1 MTTTREEDDDD
12 DDQQQ
17 VFLQSV
23 EIHPIVLK
31 IDYKPKY
38 VNYGNIKEG
47 QFAELVNLF
56 RLDEADIQ
64 LSHVKLTGVNG
75 FTRLADRLMQEWL
88 PHIKNTQVPHMISGV
103 APIRPFVNLGT
114 GVADLVLL
122 PIQQYRKDGRI
133 MRGLQKGT
141 QSFAR
146 ATAME
151 AIKLSARFASGAQV
165 ILEQADDFFSSSST
179 STTTSR
185 REQVVTDAI
194 ELYEDE
200 EGYIYATT
208 VPSKTAPLS
217 MQQQQQHPTL
227 SKFAHQPSDLAQGFQ
242 YAYQSLSRN
251 LGAAAETIFAVPT
264 EVVGEENGHHAKA
277 VIRAVPVAVIKPM
290 IGLTGAFHSIMI
302 GLRNS
307 IDPNMRLQNQDKYK
321 R

>member
-1 MTTTREEDDDD
+1 MRG
-12 DDQQQ
+12 
-17 VFLQSV
+17 
-23 EIHPIVLK
+23 K
-31 IDYKPKY
+31 ILISLSI
-38 VNYGNIKEG
+38 NG
-47 QFAELVNLF
+47 LF
-56 RLDEADIQ
+56 MCFI
-64 LSHVKLTGVNG
+64 T
-75 FTRLADRLMQEWL
+75 
-88 PHIKNTQVPHMISGV
+88 I
-103 APIRPFVNLGT
+103 
-114 GVADLVLL
+114 
-122 PIQQYRKDGRI
+122 
-133 MRGLQKGT
+133 GLQKGT

-290 IGLTGAFHSIMI
+290 IGLTGAFHSIMV

-307 IDPNMRLQNQDKYK
+307 IDPNMRLQNQDVSTHEHHPHIDIDSSSYRNISDSCRIGNDFCIIIKGK
-321 R
+321 